1 MHCNLKHSERTFLF
15 PLFLFAEDLTFDI
28 RLTNG
33 TDTAGRVE
41 VKVKGNWTSL
51 CGTDLTQKEARVI
64 CRELGYH
71 EGRVMTPGYYGAGT
85 KSQFVTDIR
94 CDGTDIANAYLF
106 LLLNLTLVLKNCV
119 MVTIFSGEQLRV
131 YQISQSSTL
140 CFE

>member
-1 MHCNLKHSERTFLF
+1 MHNYITNIQKENFYFH
-15 PLFLFAEDLTFDI
+15 LFLFAEDLTFDI
-28 RLTNG
+28 RMSNG

-85 KSQFVTDIR
+85 KSQFLTDIR
-94 CDGTDIANAYLF
+94 CDGTDIAKAHLF
-106 LLLNLTLVLKNCV
+106 LLLNLKVIFKN
-119 MVTIFSGEQLRV
+119 
-131 YQISQSSTL
+131 L
-140 CFE
+140 CHGNKILS